1 MFLPDL
7 CIRRPVTATVMV
19 AILVIFGIIGLDRLG
34 VMLLPDVD
42 LPVVSV
48 STVWRNARP
57 DEVDRSVT
65 NELEDGL
72 GSIEGIKH
80 INSESYQG
88 LSQIVVEFELYK
100 DLDVAAQDVRDKVST
115 RLASLPEDAEFP
127 IIQKLDVN
135 AQPVIWG
142 ALYGQRA
149 IEALTD
155 YADKVIKPRLQKLEG
170 VGDVLIYGQK
180 REVKIWLGRDRLATY
195 NLGVDEVVGAIK
207 SQHIEVPGGK
217 VESPDKE
224 FVVRTEGEFL
234 TEAAFNE
241 LIVAYRQGNPIRIK
255 DLGRAEAGREDLNSE
270 VRFYPGNGA
279 QEPHRAVAL
288 GIVPRSGANDVAMA
302 RLVRAEIEDM
312 KKAFPAGMR
321 FEVSSDNTVFVQESI
336 QEVKYQL
343 LLGGFM
349 AAVVILLFLQNI
361 RTTIFSSIAI
371 PTSIMSTFA
380 AVYALD
386 FSLNNLTMLAL
397 VTATGL
403 VIDDSIIMEENIY
416 RHRFALNKPALQAAL
431 DGSRE
436 IGFAVI
442 ASTLT
447 LVGVFLPVAFMGGII
462 GRFFQEFAL
471 TLAFAVFASMFVA
484 LTLEPMLASRFLKA
498 GGEKWQVLRWFEAAM
513 QRGTALYRKYLAWFL
528 DRRYLVVLIVLVA
541 LLLGR
546 VFYRNLGGEL
556 VTPEDRSE
564 FLIFVETPL
573 SYSIYKTD
581 KVMRSVEQRVRE
593 IPELANY
600 FAMSGYAEGGGTEAN
615 KGKVWVTL
623 SHKTER
629 ARSQM
634 EIMAHMR
641 GLLKDIPDLNAMVSE
656 VSIIGG
662 GDRAEEVQFMVQGP
676 TLGGL
681 DRYSREIVE
690 RMGKIPGVVDVD
702 RSLELEKPEVRVII
716 DRNKAADLGVE
727 VKTIADAVGALIG
740 GVTVVDF
747 KERGESYDVRLRL
760 ADEERKLPTDLDR
773 IWIHTRKGET
783 VELSSIVTLQTGVGP
798 NSVNRRDRQHSVAIF
813 ANVEGKTVGEV
824 QGEIDRTIAEVLP
837 QEYRSAHIGRA
848 EVHQETGPY
857 VRFAFYLA
865 IVLTYLVLAAQFES
879 FVYPLSIMMGL
890 PLTFVGAF
898 GFLWITHNSYNIY
911 SMLAM
916 VLLVG
921 LPTKNGILLIDRTN
935 QMRRQGVGL
944 KDALLEAAGTRL
956 RPIIMT
962 AASTMAGVI
971 PVALGIGVGSESR
984 QPMALAIAG
993 GMFSATLLTLLVVPV
1008 IYSYLDGFTRLGV
1021 FGRIRKRLW
1030 VEEENEAAPPAAMR
1044 C

>member
-1 MFLPDL
+1 MFLPEL

-19 AILVIFGIIGLDRLG
+19 SILVIFGIIGLDRLG

-42 LPVVSV
+42 LPVASV
-48 STVWRNARP
+48 STIWRNARP
-57 DEVDRSVT
+57 EEVDRSVT

-88 LSQIVVEFELYK
+88 LSRIVVEFELYK
-100 DLDVAAQDVRDKVST
+100 DIDVAAQDVRDKVST

-127 IIQKLDVN
+127 IIEKLDVN
-135 AQPVIWG
+135 AQPVMWG
-142 ALYGQRA
+142 ALCGQRA
-149 IEALTD
+149 IEELTD

-170 VGDVLIYGQK
+170 VGDVSIHGQN
-180 REVKIWLGRDRLATY
+180 REVKIWLNRDRLATY
-195 NLGVDEVVGAIK
+195 NLGVDEVIGAIK
-207 SQHIEVPGGK
+207 SQHLEVPGGK

-234 TEAAFNE
+234 SEAAFNE
-241 LIVAYRQGNPIRIK
+241 LIIAYREGSPIRIK

-270 VRFYPGNGA
+270 VRFYTGKGTK
-279 QEPHRAVAL
+279 EPDRAVAL

-302 RLVRAEIEDM
+302 RLVRAEIEDV
-312 KKAFPAGMR
+312 KKSFPAGMR
-321 FEVSSDNTVFVQESI
+321 FEVASDNTVFVQESI
-336 QEVKYQL
+336 REVQYQL

-371 PTSIMSTFA
+371 PTSIISTFA
-380 AVYALD
+380 AVYAFD

-416 RHRFALNKPALQAAL
+416 RHRFELNKSALTAAL

-436 IGFAVI
+436 IGFAVV

-447 LVGVFLPVAFMGGII
+447 LAGVFLPVAFMGGII

-484 LTLEPMLASRFLKA
+484 LTIEPMLASRFLKP
-498 GGEKWQVLRWFEAAM
+498 GGEKWQVLRRFESVM
-513 QRGTALYRKYLAWFL
+513 HRGTALYRRCLAWFL
-528 DRRYLVVLIVLVA
+528 ERRYLVVLIMVAALV
-541 LLLGR
+541 LGR
-546 VFYRNLGGEL
+546 VFFLHLGGEL

-564 FLIFVETPL
+564 FHIFVETPL

-581 KVMRSVEQRVRE
+581 EVMRSVEQRVRE
-593 IPELANY
+593 IPELDNY
-600 FAMSGYAEGGGTEAN
+600 FVMSGYSERGGAEAN
-615 KGKVWVTL
+615 KGKVWVNL
-623 SHKTER
+623 IPKNER
-629 ARSQM
+629 ARSQQ
-634 EIMAHMR
+634 EIMR
-641 GLLKDIPDLNAMVSE
+641 ETRRLLKDIPDLKAMVSE

-662 GDRAEEVQFMVQGP
+662 GDRSEEVQLMVQGP
-676 TLGGL
+676 SLEGL
-681 DRYSREIVE
+681 DRYSQEIV
-690 RMGKIPGVVDVD
+690 RRLALIPGVVDVD

-760 ADEERKLPTDLDR
+760 TDKERNLPTDLDR

-783 VELSSIVTLQTGVGP
+783 VELSSIATLQTGVGP
-798 NSVNRRDRQHSVAIF
+798 NSVNRRDRQHAVSIF
-813 ANVEGKTVGEV
+813 ANVEGTTMGEV
-824 QGEIDRTIAEVLP
+824 QGAIDQTIAEVLP
-837 QEYRSAHIGRA
+837 EGYRSAYIARA
-848 EVHQETGPY
+848 EVAQETGPY

-865 IVLTYLVLAAQFES
+865 VLLTYLVLAAQFES
-879 FVYPLSIMMGL
+879 FIYPFSIMMGL

-898 GFLWITHNSYNIY
+898 GFLAMTGNSYNIY

-921 LPTKNGILLIDRTN
+921 LPTKNGILLIDRAN
-935 QMRRQGVGL
+935 QMRRQGMAL
-944 KDALLEAAGTRL
+944 KEALLEAAGTRL
-956 RPIIMT
+956 RPILMT

-984 QPMALAIAG
+984 QPMAIAIAG
-993 GMFSATLLTLLVVPV
+993 GMFSATVLTLIVVPI
-1008 IYSYLDGFTRLGV
+1008 IYSYLDGFTRLGL
-1021 FGRIRKRLW
+1021 FGKIKKRLW
-1030 VEEENEAAPPAAMR
+1030 VEENGETEGTSL
-1044 C
+1044 